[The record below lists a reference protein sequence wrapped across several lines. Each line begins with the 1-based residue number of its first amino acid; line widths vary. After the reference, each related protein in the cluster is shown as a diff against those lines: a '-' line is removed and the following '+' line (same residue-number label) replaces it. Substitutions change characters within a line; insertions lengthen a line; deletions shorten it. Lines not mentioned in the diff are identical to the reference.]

1 GQTVCAESYRWVI
14 AGSIECP
21 MVLHA
26 YPSKLEGKLLLRDG
40 STVPVRPIKP
50 EDEPLAKRFV
60 SGLSQNSRY
69 QRFLNQMKELPPPLL
84 ARFTHIDYDR
94 EMALV
99 ALAPEGGEFI
109 GVARYAP
116 NAGGSSAEFALTV
129 TDAWQGRGLGH
140 ALLEK
145 LLACARA
152 AGYQVLDGTI
162 LADNSDMLELV
173 TQFGFA
179 RTGHDGDTVSVALK
193 L

>member
-1 GQTVCAESYRWVI
+1 LA
-14 AGSIECP
+14 AHP
-21 MVLHA
+21 
-26 YPSKLEGKLLLRDG
+26 YPSQLEGELRLRDG

-50 EDEPLAKRFV
+50 GDEALETRFV
-60 SGLSQNSRY
+60 NGLSQDSRY

-116 NAGGSSAEFALTV
+116 NAGGDGSGFAPPTSAEFAVTV
-129 TDAWQGRGLGH
+129 ADAWQGRGLGH

-145 LLACARA
+145 LITCARA
-152 AGYQVLDGTI
+152 AGYAALDGII
-162 LADNSDMLELV
+162 LADNGHMLELV
-173 TQFGFA
+173 THLGFV
-179 RTGHDGDTVSVALK
+179 RTGHEGDTVSVALK

>member
-1 GQTVCAESYRWVI
+1 
-14 AGSIECP
+14 
-21 MVLHA
+21 
-26 YPSKLEGKLLLRDG
+26 
-40 STVPVRPIKP
+40 VRPIKP
-50 EDEPLAKRFV
+50 GDEALETRFV
-60 SGLSQNSRY
+60 NGLSQDSRY

-116 NAGGSSAEFALTV
+116 NAGGDGAGSAPPASAEFAVTV
-129 TDAWQGRGLGH
+129 ADAWQGRGLGH

-145 LLACARA
+145 LIACART
-152 AGYQVLDGTI
+152 AGYAALDGII
-162 LADNSDMLELV
+162 LADNSDMLELA
-173 TQFGFA
+173 TQFGFE
-179 RTGHDGDTVSVALK
+179 RTGRDGDTVSVALK